1 VERSSDVNL
10 VVMSDVIY
18 APALHGVLFATL
30 RDIAM
35 VFPAAVFIMSVE
47 ARRQEERGFFD
58 LLRESGWGYRK
69 VKDRAAAVA
78 GARLTGRAR
87 GRCGA
92 CRCPRASFRC
102 IRQGG
107 TWPSS
112 TSLRAR
118 HGDRVGSVARGRGQQ
133 KQTQQ
138 NLCLFAAGSTSMQ
151 C

>member
-69 VKDRAAAVA
+69 VKVWPWRVLDSPGARGLCGVQVPEGLVSMHPSGGNVAIFHLAPRAAW
-78 GARLTGRAR
+78 G
-87 GRCGA
+87 
-92 CRCPRASFRC
+92 
-102 IRQGG
+102 
-107 TWPSS
+107 
-112 TSLRAR
+112 
-118 HGDRVGSVARGRGQQ
+118 
-133 KQTQQ
+133 
-138 NLCLFAAGSTSMQ
+138 
-151 C
+151 

>member
-1 VERSSDVNL
+1 MERSSDVNL

-87 GRCGA
+87 ALRRVQVPEGLVSMHPSGGNVA
-92 CRCPRASFRC
+92 IFHLAPRAAW
-102 IRQGG
+102 G
-107 TWPSS
+107 
-112 TSLRAR
+112 
-118 HGDRVGSVARGRGQQ
+118 
-133 KQTQQ
+133 
-138 NLCLFAAGSTSMQ
+138 
-151 C
+151 